1 MTTME
6 HKPLSNL
13 KRLSL
18 VIADDVKETR
28 RAARLMV
35 TLLPTVEVVGVA
47 QNGREAVELVQKVKP
62 DMVLIDINMPEMD
75 GLTAIRTLLKYRPDT
90 ACVIMSAQGDSR
102 TMQEAIDAGARGY
115 LVKPFTTE
123 ELVQTMKRVISS
135 LGESGPDAEEVVK
148 LRRQR
153 DAYLLELAGEYV
165 RARRTD
171 EKARQILEILATD
184 PNCEP
189 QWLMALAMIYMSRR
203 RWADLAQVAG
213 RLAKIAPSPR
223 KGETA

>member
-1 MTTME
+1 MTMIRQKSPPDE
-6 HKPLSNL
+6 
-13 KRLSL
+13 KRLRL

-28 RAARLMV
+28 RAARLMIS
-35 TLLPTVEVVGVA
+35 LLPSVEVVGVA
-47 QNGREAVELVQKVKP
+47 QNGREAVALVQKLKP
-62 DMVLIDINMPEMD
+62 DIVLIDINMPEMG
-75 GLTAIRTLLKYRPDT
+75 GLTAIRTLLKHRPET

-102 TMQEAIDAGARGY
+102 TMQEAIEAGARGY

-123 ELVQTMKRVISS
+123 ELVQAMKRIISTVA
-135 LGESGPDAEEVVK
+135 ESRHDTDEVAK

-171 EKARQILEILATD
+171 DKARHVLEILATN

-189 QWLMALAMIYMSRR
+189 QWLMALAMIYMARR
-203 RWADLAQVAG
+203 QWGDLQSIAG
-213 RLAKIAPSPR
+213 RLAKAAQKPTPS
-223 KGETA
+223 